1 MARTVL
7 LFDIDMTLMRSG
19 GAGLVAMNRA
29 FEELTGVPTGFAGI
43 DFGGRTDR
51 WILAEACRRA
61 GLDEGPLWDPYCARY
76 PGYLREELARA
87 TPFALPGV
95 GALLADLSV
104 RPQVTLAVATGNQ
117 RAAAYCKLEAV
128 GLDHYFTFGGFG
140 DDHVERPLVLQ
151 AALTSTGWRAG
162 ERLIVIGDTEHDV
175 AAAHAVGAFALAVAT
190 GSRDS
195 ESLAAAGAD
204 AVLPDLADLAVV
216 LPLLLGVPPSEE
228 EPVPA
233 VS

>member
-19 GAGLVAMNRA
+19 GAGLIAMNRA
-29 FEELTGVPTGFAGI
+29 FKELTGVPTGFAGI

-51 WILAEACRRA
+51 WILAEAARRA
-61 GLDEGPLWDPYCARY
+61 GLDVGPLWEPYRARY

-87 TPFALPGV
+87 TPYALPGV
-95 GALLADLSV
+95 ETLLADLAA

-117 RAAAYCKLEAV
+117 RAAAYCKLASV
-128 GLDHYFTFGGFG
+128 GLDGYFAFGGFG
-140 DDHVERPLVLQ
+140 DDHVERPFVLQ
-151 AALTSTGWRAG
+151 EALTSTGWHAG

-190 GSRDS
+190 GSRDG

-204 AVLPDLADLAVV
+204 AVLPDLADLATV
-216 LPLLLGVPPSEE
+216 LPLLLGTTRSEE
-228 EPVPA
+228 ETA
-233 VS
+233 SAIA